1 MIGIKQLGKNPKLLI
16 SMILFLL
23 VLISA
28 GGLIV
33 IELRQTLREYTND
46 NVAQEAYAIA
56 EIMKEKINLEIN
68 ELEDIVAFINA
79 IGGDEN
85 LLKSIQ
91 EVKVSGEYGLIAT
104 DGSLVQGTLFE
115 VEDFPG
121 IVDAFRGNTAVSYDE
136 EKGLL
141 FSVPVY
147 KGKNIKYVINKLY
160 SPNDLINDYSMTC
173 YDGQGFI
180 SLITREGETIIP
192 FKENTIKYDHII
204 ASAAG
209 QGALSRL
216 RSEMNRNSSAATTLN
231 DKTGNYYLFEAEVGE
246 SELLI
251 LGIVPQSAVNG
262 GIYGTYVIVAF
273 IIVVLGI
280 LLLVFAFF
288 SYGAEKK
295 ALESDAL
302 REAKLIADNA
312 NKAKGDFLA
321 NMSHEIRTPINAI
334 IGMNEMILRESDD
347 NRVLELSGKIKNA
360 SQSLLSVINDI
371 LDFSKIE
378 SGKMEIIP
386 VQYEV
391 SSVVGDLY
399 NMVLN
404 KAKAKNLALKVDID
418 PELPHVLYGDDVR
431 IRQIVLNMLT
441 NSIKYTERGE
451 INLKFRYDKID
462 DKTILL
468 NVSVKDTGIGI
479 KEEDMERLF
488 APFERFEEMKNR
500 SVEGTGLGMNIVRQL
515 LELMDSKLNVTSEY
529 GKGSEFSFDIRQT
542 VIRWEPVGKFV
553 VVEDDDAYVEN
564 YLEKFHAPECR
575 ILIVDDLDMNLTVMT
590 ELLRP
595 TQIRIDTALSGKQ
608 ALELSMEK
616 KYDCIIIDHQM
627 PVMDGIETLHKLKK
641 TEGSLNSDTPCIA
654 LTANAIAGARDMYI
668 DEGFDDYISKPINGP
683 RLELLLMEYLP
694 EDKVILNTRN
704 SQEG

>member
-56 EIMKEKINLEIN
+56 NIMKEKIDLEIN

-91 EVKVSGEYGLIAT
+91 DVKESGEYGLIAT

-147 KGKNIKYVINKLY
+147 KGKNIKYVINKLC

-173 YDGQGFI
+173 NDGQGFI

-192 FKENTIKYDHII
+192 FKENTIKYDQII

-251 LGIVPQSAVNG
+251 LGMVPQSAVNG
-262 GIYGTYVIVAF
+262 GIYETYVIVAF
-273 IIVVLGI
+273 IIFVLGI

-288 SYGAEKK
+288 SYGAETK

-451 INLKFRYDKID
+451 INLKFRYNKID

-468 NVSVKDTGIGI
+468 NVSVRDTGIGI

-488 APFERFEEMKNR
+488 APFERIEEMKNR

-529 GKGSEFSFDIRQT
+529 GKGSEFSFAIRQT

-627 PVMDGIETLHKLKK
+627 PVMDGIETLHKIKK

-668 DEGFDDYISKPINGP
+668 DEGFNDYISKPINGP

-694 EDKVILNTRN
+694 EDKVIN